1 MMKIFM
7 VVDDSPVIR
16 KVLKRILEDMDIVVV
31 ETGDLAQ
38 AREMCA
44 ENIPDGILVDWDIP
58 GDDSIEFISW
68 LSPKMKDHGG
78 KILYCTSELMVVEMT
93 KAKRAGAD
101 GFLLKPFDRQMIQHK
116 MLEIGILEETQNAA

>member
-1 MMKIFM
+1 MKIFM

-31 ETGDLAQ
+31 ETGDMAE
-38 AREMCA
+38 ARQMCS

-58 GDDSIEFISW
+58 GEDSIEFISW

-101 GFLLKPFDRQMIQHK
+101 GFLLKPFDRQLIEYK
-116 MLEIGILEETQNAA
+116 MQEIGLLEGTKTAA

>member
-1 MMKIFM
+1 MKIFM

-31 ETGDLAQ
+31 ETGDMAQ
-38 AREMCA
+38 ARQMCA
-44 ENIPDGILVDWDIP
+44 ESMPDGILVDWDIP
-58 GDDSIEFISW
+58 GEDSIEFISW

-78 KILYCTSELMVVEMT
+78 KILYCTSELLVVEMT

-101 GFLLKPFDRQMIQHK
+101 GFLLKPFDRNMIESK
-116 MLEIGILEETQNAA
+116 MLEFGLLEGAQTAA

>member
-1 MMKIFM
+1 MKIFM

-31 ETGDLAQ
+31 EASDIAQ
-38 AREMCA
+38 ARQMCA
-44 ENIPDGILVDWDIP
+44 QSMPDGILVDWDLP

-78 KILYCTSELMVVEMT
+78 KILYCTSELLVVEMT

-101 GFLLKPFDRQMIQHK
+101 GFLLKPFDRQIIERK
-116 MLEIGILEETQNAA
+116 MLEFGILETALNAA

>member
-1 MMKIFM
+1 MKIFM
-7 VVDDSPVIR
+7 IVDDSPVIR

-31 ETGDLAQ
+31 ETGDLVQ
-38 AREMCA
+38 ARQMCS
-44 ENIPDGILVDWDIP
+44 ESMPDGILVDWDIP
-58 GDDSIEFISW
+58 GEDSIEFIAS

-101 GFLLKPFDRQMIQHK
+101 GFLLKPFDRQMIERK
-116 MLEIGILEETQNAA
+116 MLEFGLLERTLNAA

>member
-1 MMKIFM
+1 M

-31 ETGDLAQ
+31 EASDITQ
-38 AREMCA
+38 ARQMCA
-44 ENIPDGILVDWDIP
+44 QSMPDGILVDWDLP

-78 KILYCTSELMVVEMT
+78 KILYCTSELLVVEMT

-101 GFLLKPFDRQMIQHK
+101 GFLLKPFDRQIIERK
-116 MLEIGILEETQNAA
+116 MLEFGILETALNAA

>member
-1 MMKIFM
+1 MKIFM

-31 ETGDLAQ
+31 EASDITQ
-38 AREMCA
+38 ARQMCA
-44 ENIPDGILVDWDIP
+44 QSMPDGILVDWDLP

-78 KILYCTSELMVVEMT
+78 KILYCTSELLVVEMT

-101 GFLLKPFDRQMIQHK
+101 GFLLKPFDRQIIERK
-116 MLEIGILEETQNAA
+116 MLEFGILETALNAA